1 MPRWPPGGAF
11 PRASSPASPL
21 VPVISSR
28 ILDGPG
34 PAPGVGHPS
43 LSSASGSSS
52 TSLTSGPKAQRG
64 RQLWG
69 GCGTGA
75 VHPPTAPTVR
85 VLEMLNSAL
94 RASVWP
100 LTWAPWPSAPRV
112 GGAPATTACPHP
124 ALYPLPSAPCPQH
137 IVCHK
142 CQEPGAKCRASY
154 SPGQGL
160 APRGAQRQ
168 SARDQQ
174 WHTSGE
180 AAMCLGPCCKQLS
193 GHKGRQACR
202 DSIPTTPS
210 GRALGDTHTHS
221 PSGGGPAGPPCLQG
235 RGWGTWLGGMEPPP
249 CLPWLLPAGPGPSL
263 VSLPCLLSAL

>member
-1 MPRWPPGGAF
+1 MAKVPWDPVPCPGGLPQHTCPTGRTVHPTLTGNSPGPPPPLPSDSSHPAGPGHPEPTRPESTAPSSATGHLPRCCWTFQAVLGGAITGLSAPLPSPSGTGQVPRWPPGGAF

-43 LSSASGSSS
+43 LSSASGPSS

-154 SPGQGL
+154 SPG
-160 APRGAQRQ
+160 
-168 SARDQQ
+168 
-174 WHTSGE
+174 
-180 AAMCLGPCCKQLS
+180 
-193 GHKGRQACR
+193 
-202 DSIPTTPS
+202 
-210 GRALGDTHTHS
+210 
-221 PSGGGPAGPPCLQG
+221 
-235 RGWGTWLGGMEPPP
+235 
-249 CLPWLLPAGPGPSL
+249 
-263 VSLPCLLSAL
+263 